1 MKGAFW
7 RACLTPTIQK
17 KLLLVMLA
25 VALTPVG
32 IFGVIAYHRVSEAFI
47 TQVGDKLLNS
57 SEQALSQI
65 DRTFSFTRENV
76 ISWSQLEVMQ
86 EVEAGDPEGRISA
99 LLEDY
104 QNAYGVFSTLVAVDI
119 NGDVVAA
126 GDSDLRGVSV
136 ADAEWFQQAIKLKL
150 PVMGALR
157 LDPMLGG
164 YGIKIAMPILKK
176 FGKGEVIGVVAASFD
191 WAELLHLVNA
201 IEVAE
206 NGQSPSAY
214 ALLIDND
221 GFIIAAPDFILA
233 EDDGSLSEVD
243 RLRVFGK
250 RWWAA
255 ENPAVLEQ
263 LLTRPGHRYIKRG
276 GREMLVV
283 NMPTRGFSALNEMGW
298 SLLLVRDADEALAG
312 LDFVRER
319 AVWVGCLAVIAIFMV
334 AWAFSRH
341 ISTPIQRLS
350 EWANQLARGNLES
363 RLEITAPDEIGD
375 LGRALEGMRRHLK
388 ESIDEISDAKERYQA
403 VLDSIDCIVW
413 EAEINPFRLVLVSG
427 KVESVLGIASENV
440 QQQLMQ
446 WRDWVHP
453 DYHDVIARAFSRA
466 IANAEDTFLEFKARH
481 YKGHW
486 VWFKAFISVVIEG
499 IRVVGLRG
507 VMVDITDIFK
517 ASEEMQKAR
526 DLAIKTAE
534 NKSRFLAIVSHEI
547 RTPMNGLLGMLE
559 LMRDAG
565 AVRDDQKD
573 TLQTAW
579 QSGRNLLSLVDDV
592 MDFTKLESG
601 EMEFRFERV
610 NIHELLGM
618 SLTMIANDAYKRSL
632 DVGVVLEANL
642 PQFVVCDAV
651 KVRQVLTNL
660 LSNAVKFTQHGSV
673 LLWAEMLP
681 GNRLYVEVKDTGV
694 GIGAEEQGQ
703 LFQAFVLGD
712 SSTTRRHGGSGLGLA
727 LAQRMLEAMGGKIGV
742 KSIKG
747 LGSSFYFELPVDVL
761 SAQPPVLNEQRAQ
774 FAKLHTGGAVLLIG
788 DLPATQM
795 VMQLAAQQWG
805 LDFHWE
811 PKEMRVVRHLE
822 EILDARDY
830 HWIFIA
836 QEMSERFWEKLAP
849 YMQSRSHMRI
859 IQLRLPSEKYGQR
872 PLPHLY
878 VPFSTAALAESMLGR
893 REQLEQSSTRS
904 MITPP
909 LPLLVVDDNEVN
921 RKVACGFLRKMGYD
935 VDIAE
940 NGQEAVEAVLAK
952 NYGLVFMDC
961 QMPVMDG
968 YEATRQIKAL
978 HKTRAIP
985 VVAVTAN
992 AMDGD
997 REKCLAAGMD
1007 DYMTKPVRREKLQE
1021 MLDRWLQVSLK
1032 SQA

>member
-1 MKGAFW
+1 MTGAFW
-7 RACLTPTIQK
+7 RRCLTPTIQK

-25 VALTPVG
+25 VALTPML
-32 IFGVIAYHRVSEAFI
+32 IFGVIAYHRVSETLI
-47 TQVGDKLLNS
+47 DQVGDKLLNS
-57 SEQALSQI
+57 SEQALTQI

-86 EVEAGDPEGRISA
+86 DVTTGDPDGRISE

-104 QNAYGVFSTLVAVDI
+104 QNAYGVFSTLVATDI
-119 NGDVVAA
+119 NGGVVAA
-126 GDSDLRGVSV
+126 GDRDLIGVSV
-136 ADAEWFQQAIKLKL
+136 ADAEWFQQAVRIKA

-201 IEVAE
+201 IEVAN
-206 NGQSPSAY
+206 NGQGPLAY
-214 ALLIDND
+214 ALLIDKD

-233 EDDGSLSEVD
+233 EDDGSLSELD

-255 ENPAVLEQ
+255 ENPVILEQ
-263 LLTRPGHRYIKRG
+263 LLTLPGHRFIKRA
-276 GREMLVV
+276 GRELLVV

-298 SLLLVRDADEALAG
+298 SLLLVRDAEEALAG

-319 AVWVGCLAVIAIFMV
+319 ALWVAVLAVMAILLV
-334 AWAFSRH
+334 AWGFSRH
-341 ISTPIQRLS
+341 ISAPIQRLS
-350 EWANQLARGNLES
+350 EWANRLAEGNLDS
-363 RLEITAPDEIGD
+363 RLDITAADEIGE
-375 LGRALEGMRRHLK
+375 LGRALEGMRGHLK
-388 ESIDEISDAKERYQA
+388 LSIDEIRDAKDRYET

-413 EAEINPFRLVLVSG
+413 EAEINPFQMVLVSG
-427 KVESVLGIASENV
+427 KVDSVLGISSDTV
-440 QQQLMQ
+440 YQQLVR
-446 WRDWVHP
+446 WRHWIHP
-453 DYHDVIARAFSRA
+453 DYHDAIAGAFSRA
-466 IANAEDTFLEFKARH
+466 IANAEDTVLEFKAQH
-481 YKGHW
+481 AKGHW
-486 VWFKAFISVVIEG
+486 VWFKAFISVVVDG

-526 DLAIKTAE
+526 DLAIRTAD

-565 AVRDDQKD
+565 AVREDQKD
-573 TLQTAW
+573 TLQLAW

-592 MDFTKLESG
+592 MDFTKLEAG

-610 NIHELLGM
+610 NIHDLLGV
-618 SLTMIANDAYKRSL
+618 SLTVISTEAYKRGL
-632 DVGVVLEANL
+632 DIGAVLEANL
-642 PQFVVCDAV
+642 PPFVVCDTV

-694 GIGAEEQGQ
+694 GISAEEQTH

-727 LAQRMLEAMGGKIGV
+727 LAQRMLDAMGGKIGV

-747 LGSSFYFELPVDVL
+747 LGSSFYFELPVEVMSGQVPAL
-761 SAQPPVLNEQRAQ
+761 VEQRNL
-774 FAKLHTGGAVLLIG
+774 FARRHVGGSVLLIG

-795 VMQLAAQQWG
+795 VMQIAARQWE

-811 PKEMRVVRHLE
+811 PKEARVVRHLD
-822 EILDARDY
+822 EILAASDY

-836 QEMSERFWEKLAP
+836 QEMSDRFWEKLAP
-849 YMQSRSHMRI
+849 YMQQKPHMRI
-859 IQLRLPSEKYGQR
+859 IQLRLPSERYGQR

-878 VPFSTAALAESMLGR
+878 VPFSTAALAECMLGR
-893 REQLEQSSTRS
+893 REMAEQAATRS
-904 MITPP
+904 GVNTT

-921 RKVACGFLRKMGYD
+921 RKVACGFLRKMGYEVD
-935 VDIAE
+935 VAE
-940 NGQEAVEAVLAK
+940 NGQEAVDAVLAK
-952 NYGLVFMDC
+952 SYALVFMDC

-978 HKTRAIP
+978 QKSKRLP

-997 REKCLAAGMD
+997 REKCLASGMD

-1021 MLDRWLQVSLK
+1021 MLDRWLNVTLQSH
-1032 SQA
+1032 A